1 MVRLLSVIQMLA
13 KHDVVAAGLH
23 LLRSILYDK
32 QAFINTLVISASKIH
47 TSHVSQYTHICIIA
61 TVFAKIHFSNI
72 CVAPVWQLSVI

>member
-32 QAFINTLVISASKIH
+32 QAFINTLVISGSKIH
-47 TSHVSQYTHICIIA
+47 TSHVAGAVSLYMFVHTYLYYC
-61 TVFAKIHFSNI
+61 N
-72 CVAPVWQLSVI
+72 SVC